1 MTEKKKCK
9 KCDADIPV
17 NGWGGCILCWLKKYK
32 SEKSLF
38 GNLIGKQVSMILTGP
53 HELPWY
59 IPTFA
64 PTPVD
69 CLRLSWKSLLD
80 IFPVEDS
87 KPIVEENWTD
97 KFQLPPPD
105 DALFEIGKHIVIS
118 IVTGLFLKD
127 SPRCISF
134 RATWSSH
141 IEFTWE
147 INILTHYESTL
158 VVKGRTTVYQ
168 HGERA
173 WQNIAAAIQT
183 AVNQAWRQSR

>member
-1 MTEKKKCK
+1 MTEEKKCK
-9 KCDADIPV
+9 KCSSTMTTTVYGI
-17 NGWGGCILCWLKKYK
+17 CIMCWFKQY
-32 SEKSLF
+32 SATD
-38 GNLIGKQVSMILTGP
+38 LIDKQVSMILTGP
-53 HELPWY
+53 IAHSTPAHE
-59 IPTFA
+59 
-64 PTPVD
+64 TPNPD
-69 CLRLSWKSLLD
+69 DYPRLSWKSLLD
-80 IFPVEDS
+80 MFPIEDS

-97 KFQLPPPD
+97 KFQPPPPD
-105 DALFEIGKHIVIS
+105 NALFEIGKHIVIS
-118 IVTGLFLKD
+118 VVTGLFLKD

-168 HGERA
+168 HDEKA